1 MTKHSLNISL
11 QFLLSSILI
20 ISSIFPP
27 PTTAITETEALLQFK
42 SHLKD
47 PLNFLSSWKK
57 DSESRCNF
65 TGITCDQVSGQTTG
79 ISFDDKAL
87 SGEISPVI
95 STLSG
100 LITLWLPS
108 NSISGKIPPEIAW
121 LKNLRVLNLT
131 GNNLVGEIPDLSF
144 LTKLEVLDLSLNFF
158 SGRIPAWVGNLT
170 SLKMLALGQ
179 NKYLKGEIPASIGN
193 LKNLT
198 YLFLANSHL
207 VGPIPDAIFE
217 LEALGTLDLSR
228 NKISGEFPKSISKL
242 RSLFKIELFDNLLTG
257 EIPEELGNLTHLKE
271 LDISANELHGEIPA
285 SLAKLDFTVFQAYEN
300 HFTGEIPSG
309 FGEMRSLNG
318 FSIYRNNFTGEFP
331 PDFGRFSPLNSFDI
345 SENQFSGNF
354 PEFLCEGRN
363 LQYLLALENSFSGEF
378 PDSYSKCKS
387 LQRFRINN
395 NRFSGKI
402 PDGIWAMPFAV
413 IIDFSG
419 NNFTG
424 GISPEIGLS
433 SNLNQ
438 LILFNNKFSGDIPSE
453 IGNLANLERL
463 YLNNNNFS
471 GPIPSSI
478 GKLKQLSS
486 LQLGKNSL
494 TGSIPP
500 EIVQCTKLV
509 DMNLAG
515 NSLTGRIP
523 NGFSNLITLN
533 SFNLSRNQLTGP
545 IPDDLGSLKLS
556 LLDLSENQLTGEI
569 PPSLLSMAGEKSF
582 AENRALC
589 IENSFAGSGSA
600 MISVCTGK
608 ENRGEGKSSGSLK
621 LVLFTAAAVAL
632 VLTLAW
638 LLFASYMNFK
648 HELADSELGLERNKK
663 KEEEEAEAKWN
674 VSSFHQVEI
683 EANEISNLE
692 EDNVIG
698 SGGAGK
704 VYRLELNKKGITVA
718 VKKLWKG
725 DGLKFFT
732 AEMEILG
739 RIRHRNVVKL
749 YACLL
754 KGGCSYLVYEYM
766 PNGNLFEAIHRRI
779 KGGKLPELD
788 WVHRYRIALGAAKGI
803 SYLHHDCSPPVV
815 HRDIKSSNVL
825 LDEDYEA
832 KIADFGVAK
841 LAEVTRDQQGCDHS
855 CFAGTHGYI
864 APEMAYSLKVTEKS
878 DVYSF
883 GVVLLEL
890 VTGKK
895 PIEDDDEH
903 GEGKDIVSWVSSHL
917 TNNDNVVRNVLDG
930 SVAANE
936 VVRDDILRVLKIALL
951 CTTKLPSLRPTM
963 REVVRLLVDAEPLSA
978 DVGTHHVEDVGN
990 GYYHKHVLK

>member
-1 MTKHSLNISL
+1 MTN
-11 QFLLSSILI
+11 QPLLILI
-20 ISSIFPP
+20 LILFSIFPP
-27 PTTAITETEALLQFK
+27 SSTAITETEALLQFK

-47 PLNFLSSWKK
+47 PLNFLGSWKK
-57 DSESRCNF
+57 DSESHCNF
-65 TGITCDQVSGQTTG
+65 TGITCDPVSGQTTA

-87 SGEISPVI
+87 SGEISPAI
-95 STLSG
+95 SMLSG
-100 LITLWLPS
+100 LTTLWLPS
-108 NSISGKIPPEIAW
+108 NSLSGKIPPEIAW

-144 LTKLEVLDLSLNFF
+144 LTRLEVLDLSLNFF

-170 SLKMLALGQ
+170 SLTMLALGQ
-179 NKYLKGEIPASIGN
+179 NEYFKGEIPASIGN

-207 VGPIPDAIFE
+207 TGPIPDSIFE

-228 NKISGEFPKSISKL
+228 NKITGEFPKSIVKL

-257 EIPEELGNLTHLKE
+257 EIPEELGNLTHLRE

-285 SLAKLDFTVFQAYEN
+285 SLGKLEFTVFQAYEN
-300 HFTGEIPSG
+300 HFTGEIPPG
-309 FGEMRSLNG
+309 FGEMRSLIG
-318 FSIYRNNFTGEFP
+318 FSVYRNNFTGEFP
-331 PDFGRFSPLNSFDI
+331 ENFGRYSPLNSFDI

-354 PEFLCEGRN
+354 PKYLCEGQN

-378 PDSYSKCKS
+378 PDSYSNCKS
-387 LQRFRINN
+387 LMRFRINN

-424 GISPEIGLS
+424 GVSPEIGLS

-453 IGNLANLERL
+453 IGNLENLERL

-471 GPIPSSI
+471 GSIPSSI
-478 GKLKQLSS
+478 GNLKQLSS

-494 TGSIPP
+494 TGSIPS

-509 DMNLAG
+509 DLNLAG

-556 LLDLSENQLTGEI
+556 LLDLSKNQLTGKI

-589 IENSFAGSGSA
+589 IENSFPQGGSA

-621 LVLFTAAAVAL
+621 LALFTAAAVAL

-648 HELADSELGLERNKK
+648 HELSDSELGLERDKK
-663 KEEEEAEAKWN
+663 REEEAEPKWN

-683 EANEISNLE
+683 EADEITNLE

-725 DGLKFFT
+725 DGLKFFA

-739 RIRHRNVVKL
+739 TIRHRNVVKL

-766 PNGNLFEAIHRRI
+766 PNGNLFEKIHRRI

-788 WVHRYRIALGAAKGI
+788 WVHRYRIAVGAAKGI

-841 LAEVTRDQQGCDHS
+841 LAEVTHDRQGCDHS

-895 PIEDDDEH
+895 PIEEDEH

-917 TNNDNVVRNVLDG
+917 TNNDNVVRNVLDS
-930 SVAANE
+930 SVAIDQ

-951 CTTKLPSLRPTM
+951 CTTKLPNLRPTM
-963 REVVRLLVDAEPLSA
+963 RDVVRMLVDAEPSSA
-978 DVGTHHVEDVGN
+978 AVGADHVDDVEK
-990 GYYHKHVLK
+990 GY